1 MHLRSSRHTPAAFA
15 MAAVAAGISVSVL
28 PATASLSSSAP
39 TATGSTVTVVSSAD
53 SYVDAASPGVN
64 YGTATVVKVGPRTS
78 RRAYLRFVVPA
89 YPQAI
94 RGATLRLNALG
105 NGSGVTVSST
115 AGAWSETGITYRNAP
130 AFGTAVGH
138 VGGYSTGWIS
148 LPVSSL
154 ITGPGTYTLVL
165 TSSDRTVTEAFSS
178 REAGSA
184 TAPQLLITVG
194 PAPTPSPTGTPVP
207 TGTPTPSPTPGGR
220 NPLTW
225 PFASTSIWN
234 MPIGSGAVYVP
245 AQLARATVRTLITDQ
260 NIVIMDPTAPLT
272 PIESNSAGWSGADR
286 CPGGST
292 LATAP
297 IPPGFLVPSAKHN
310 YAYAVVQPDGHT
322 VSQGQP
328 FTRCVAGGPATAG
341 HTSPTVDLYTD
352 GTLGAHG
359 GSGLS
364 SLGGTIRMGE
374 LVPGGS
380 IPHALEINV
389 DGAADLWPNGWSWP
403 AIKEDSYGPSRYGGK
418 VPQLKM
424 GGLLAIPASVNL
436 DSLGLQTAPGRML
449 AQTFQNYGAYVV
461 DDSARSVN
469 SICTELGP
477 NGDVTA
483 EFQQAWGFSFVTSG
497 ASGTDPW
504 SQDINTIYSRLAVVS
519 NNGPNS
525 IGGGGTPLQPLAPP
539 LTPGM

>member
-1 MHLRSSRHTPAAFA
+1 
-15 MAAVAAGISVSVL
+15 
-28 PATASLSSSAP
+28 
-39 TATGSTVTVVSSAD
+39 
-53 SYVDAASPGVN
+53 
-64 YGTATVVKVGPRTS
+64 
-78 RRAYLRFVVPA
+78 
-89 YPQAI
+89 
-94 RGATLRLNALG
+94 
-105 NGSGVTVSST
+105 
-115 AGAWSETGITYRNAP
+115 
-130 AFGTAVGH
+130 
-138 VGGYSTGWIS
+138 
-148 LPVSSL
+148 
-154 ITGPGTYTLVL
+154 
-165 TSSDRTVTEAFSS
+165 
-178 REAGSA
+178 
-184 TAPQLLITVG
+184 
-194 PAPTPSPTGTPVP
+194 
-207 TGTPTPSPTPGGR
+207 
-220 NPLTW
+220 
-225 PFASTSIWN
+225 

-297 IPPGFLVPSAKHN
+297 IPSGFLVPSAKHN
-310 YAYAVVQPDGHT
+310 YAYAAVQPDGHT

-341 HTSPTVDLYTD
+341 HTSPTVDLYGD

-389 DGAADLWPNGWSWP
+389 DGAADLWPSGWSWP
-403 AIKEDSYGPSRYGGK
+403 AIKEDSYGP
-418 VPQLKM
+418 
-424 GGLLAIPASVNL
+424 
-436 DSLGLQTAPGRML
+436 
-449 AQTFQNYGAYVV
+449 YVV